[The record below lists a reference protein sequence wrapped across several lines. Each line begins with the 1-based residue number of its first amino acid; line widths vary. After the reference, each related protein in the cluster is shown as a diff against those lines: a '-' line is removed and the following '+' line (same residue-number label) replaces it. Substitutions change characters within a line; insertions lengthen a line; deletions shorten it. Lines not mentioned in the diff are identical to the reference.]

1 MKTGSLFS
9 WLRAAVVCA
18 VVVGWAFNASAE
30 ISAGEA
36 ADQWTYDSS
45 AKTITHSEN
54 GSVIK
59 VTISGVNLTV
69 ASVTSLGEGVTELD
83 LRPPVLSADGQ
94 TTYKIVG
101 LGASA
106 FANNKQLTKLYV
118 PETLTTVKEAFASS
132 SITSIEP
139 FFPASVSS
147 YGSRIFSNSS
157 VAGDLKLCNPNMTV
171 LGNSNEYFRDSPKLG
186 SVDFTGSSIQKI
198 NSRAC
203 FYGNSSLT
211 NVTFAK
217 AFNEFVDKALV
228 FGSCSNLR
236 CMRFRGDPPAVSCL
250 ANPLSGTYLT
260 FYLPKWNKQWES
272 YLAAQTDCTVSEMV
286 VSGKT
291 DDFDTFATGHPGES
305 LPVQKVK
312 LGSGSTV
319 MPTVPFVWW
328 YPDAPPVNEPLT
340 WFDVMGY
347 DGVPGFAA
355 DGDEP
360 LFDGT
365 VYTRST
371 AQTAYCWT
379 CADGHFAELTVPAA
393 ATTARGLKLTGYRLH
408 QMSVGTTPNGR
419 APTAWTLSGRVLGS
433 YEWTVID
440 TVEITAESPV
450 HWAYFDADYSETVPA
465 RTACALEFAVP
476 EAAQVCYSAFRFRPT
491 NSRNK
496 ETGVADETPYGLMEL
511 ELIGELASPEPT
523 VTGFSQKGAT
533 WSSITFGATVSGLG
547 DKPAEGRFSESATAR
562 VEVATDG
569 EFADIV
575 SVSPEMPITAKVE
588 LPLTVGSLAG
598 NTDYYA
604 RLIVLN
610 DLGYATTNVLADG
623 ASTLN
628 SPWEC
633 ENPTVTKRADG
644 LDVGFSIT
652 ALHATP
658 ATVTLAYRTTS
669 AEDFRTID
677 SREVNAAGEFVFSTA
692 LPTDETF
699 GSVQVTVSAGG
710 VTRGYLIYVNE
721 HWQVLPADAPT
732 MVSNVVN
739 GIAFSVTAN
748 DTNLSLAS
756 LLALQGQDLVD
767 FRLPIA
773 KPDGTACA
781 LVSVGTALKGDKS
794 VREVRLPD
802 TMTTLSASAFAGC
815 YALEAVRLPSALTT
829 VGASAFDN
837 CIELRTVTPLL
848 PETVTSIGA
857 SAFSGCKMLTADLF
871 DIPDAITSIP
881 DSFMSGCSKLT
892 AVRLPSNL
900 ETIASSAF
908 SGCSSITNFGPVFL
922 PPTVRSVG
930 SGAFLTV
937 SKLPGELRLSN
948 PNLTTIPN
956 QSFREM
962 AKITSIDMTG
972 SGVTAIN
979 GQSCFYAMTSLTNI
993 VFPVTLKS
1001 VGGDDI
1007 TFGGCGAL
1015 RHIRF
1020 LGGAPTCGNND
1031 PFPSNG
1037 KYVFHVPGRGRHAAS
1052 WRQYLADHPDWV
1064 REPTAAERST
1074 YDEIYGKAAKKPKL
1088 MLNLGGRAT
1097 FGFHYFRQPP
1107 PGLVMIVR

>member
-1 MKTGSLFS
+1 MRTLKVAL
-9 WLRAAVVCA
+9 AAACA
-18 VVVGWAFNASAE
+18 VVVGWAFTAS
-30 ISAGEA
+30 

-69 ASVTSLGEGVTELD
+69 AGVTSLGEGVTELD
-83 LRPPVLSADGQ
+83 LRPEVLSADGQ
-94 TTYKIVG
+94 TQYKIVG
-101 LGASA
+101 LAASA

-118 PETLTTVKEAFASS
+118 PDTLTTVNAAFASS
-132 SITSIEP
+132 TITSIEP

-171 LGNSNEYFRDSPKLG
+171 LGDSNEYFRDSPKLG

-217 AFNEFVDKALV
+217 AFNEFLNQSIV
-228 FGSCSNLR
+228 FGSCNNLR
-236 CMRFRGDPPAVSCL
+236 RMRFRGDPPTVSCL

-272 YLAAQTDCTVSEMV
+272 YLAAQDDCTVSEMV

-291 DDFDTFATGHPGES
+291 DDFSTFATGHPGEP

-312 LGSGSTV
+312 LGSGGTV

-328 YPDAPPVNEPLT
+328 YPDPPRVNEPLS
-340 WFDVMGY
+340 WFDVLGY
-347 DGVPGFAA
+347 DGASAVAST
-355 DGDEP
+355 GDET

-365 VYTRST
+365 VYTRSN

-379 CADGHFAELTVPAA
+379 CAEGHVAELTVPAA
-393 ATTARGLKLTGYRLH
+393 AKTACGLKLTGYRLH

-419 APTAWTLSGRVLGS
+419 APTAWTLSGKVVGS
-433 YEWTVID
+433 DEWTVID
-440 TVEITAESPV
+440 TVEMTADSPA
-450 HWAYFDADYSETVPA
+450 HWAYFDSDYSETVPA
-465 RTACALEFAVP
+465 RTACALQFAVP
-476 EAAQVCYSAFRFRPT
+476 EAVQACYAAFRFEPT
-491 NSRNK
+491 NSHNK

-511 ELIGELASPEPT
+511 ELIGELAAPEPT
-523 VTGFSQKGAT
+523 VTGFVQKGAT

-547 DKPAEGRFSESATAR
+547 DKPGEGLFSKSATAW
-562 VEVATDG
+562 VEVAADE

-575 SVSPEMPITAKVE
+575 SVSPETPITAKVE
-588 LPLTVGSLAG
+588 LPLMVGSLAG
-598 NTDYYA
+598 DTAYHA
-604 RLIVLN
+604 RLVVLN
-610 DLGYATTNVLADG
+610 DLGFATTNVLTCG

-633 ENPTVTKRADG
+633 GNPTVTKRADG
-644 LDVGFSIT
+644 LDVGFLIT

-658 ATVTLAYRTTS
+658 ATVTLGYRTTS
-669 AEDFRTID
+669 AEDFRTVD
-677 SREVNAAGEFVFSTA
+677 SREVKAAGEVVFSTT
-692 LPTDETF
+692 LPTDEAF
-699 GSVQVTVSAGG
+699 GAVQVTMTAGG
-710 VTRGYLIYVNE
+710 VTRGYLTYVNE
-721 HWQVLPADAPT
+721 HWQASPSDAPT

-756 LLALQGQDLVD
+756 LLTLQGQDLVD

-773 KPDGTACA
+773 KPDGTVCA

-794 VREVRLPD
+794 IREVRLPD
-802 TMTTLSASAFAGC
+802 TMTALSASAFKEC
-815 YALEAVRLPSALTT
+815 YALETVRLPSMLTSL
-829 VGASAFDN
+829 GGSAFDG

-871 DIPDAITSIP
+871 DFPDAITGIP
-881 DSFMSGCSKLT
+881 DSFMNGCSKLT

-900 ETIASSAF
+900 ETIASGAF
-908 SGCSSITNFGPVFL
+908 GGCSSITNFGSAFL

-930 SGAFLTV
+930 GTAFLTV

-979 GQSCFYAMTSLTNI
+979 GQSCFYSMSSLTNI
-993 VFPVTLKS
+993 VFPVTLTS
-1001 VGGDDI
+1001 VGGDAI
-1007 TFGGCGAL
+1007 TFGSCGAL

-1031 PFPSNG
+1031 PFPSDG

-1064 REPTAAERST
+1064 REPTAAELATYVST
-1074 YDEIYGKAAKKPKL
+1074 YGEEAEKPKL
-1088 MLNLGGRAT
+1088 MLNLGGRAS
-1097 FGFHYFRQPP
+1097 FGFHYFLQPP
-1107 PGLVMIVR
+1107 SPGLLLFVK